1 MITPIE
7 FYTTPE
13 GEVTLRPMG
22 QAERQLTEHD
32 TGFIQDMLTQIAEFY
47 PTAHKALMEIYSKSA
62 ANKQYRDYLAV
73 RRFIKCNF
81 GVYDNQIDVD
91 ANGTFNFEFVSC
103 PLRGE
108 CKWDGVLCQPKFNSQ
123 LSSRQ
128 LEVMQMCY
136 NGERDE
142 DIAEKLFISL
152 NTIQNHRKAVYK
164 KLGVHNMREFMKYA
178 ADNNIFKSRN
188 NESRR

>member
-1 MITPIE
+1 MRPIE

-13 GEVTLRPMG
+13 GEVTLRPAG
-22 QAERQLTEHD
+22 QAERQLQEHD
-32 TGFIQDMLTQIAEFY
+32 TEFVQAMLSTIREFY
-47 PTAHKALMEIYSKSA
+47 PEAYAALMEIYSKSA

-81 GVYDNQIDVD
+81 GVYDNTIDVD
-91 ANGTFNFEFVSC
+91 ANWGFNFEFVSC

-128 LEVMQMCY
+128 LEVMQLCY
-136 NGERDE
+136 EGAKDE
-142 DIAEKLFISL
+142 EIAEKLFISL

-164 KLGVHNMREFMKYA
+164 KLGVHSMAEFIKYA
-178 ADNNIFKSRN
+178 AENNIFKASKI
-188 NESRR
+188 